1 MRKLLLNLRDPFNIL
16 TARYGRQS
24 FPKASPVNHEVAM
37 RSKKPNQLLSSGNLR
52 PLPQSSLGLER
63 TWLLKQRDHSY
74 YCRVMVVRV
83 RLGLKTPI
91 QWDDTQML
99 QILRHEEAA
108 AGACKY

>member
-24 FPKASPVNHEVAM
+24 FPKASPVNHEVAI
-37 RSKKPNQLLSSGNLR
+37 RSKKPNQLLSSENLR

-63 TWLLKQRDHSY
+63 TRLLKQRDHSY
-74 YCRVMVVRV
+74 YCRVMVV

-99 QILRHEEAA
+99 QILRREEAA